1 MAFEIEVQ
9 VAVRDGVPV
18 SRNDAALLP
27 MSAILPMDKVTIYSG
42 ITWSEEQVYG
52 IWHLFHHRLASLS
65 LASLGFIST
74 IIPQLAELLSTA
86 I

>member
-52 IWHLFHHRLASLS
+52 IWHLFHHRLAPDLY
-65 LASLGFIST
+65 IT
-74 IIPQLAELLSTA
+74 IRFWTIDK
-86 I
+86 ID